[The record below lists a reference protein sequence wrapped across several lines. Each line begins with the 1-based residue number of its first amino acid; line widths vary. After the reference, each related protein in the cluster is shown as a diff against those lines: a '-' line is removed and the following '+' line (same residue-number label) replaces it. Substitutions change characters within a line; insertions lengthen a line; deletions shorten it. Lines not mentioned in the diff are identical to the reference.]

1 MIRQINYNFNDLI
14 EDCSDIIDH
23 PNNANLLSLKRDL
36 NKFFKDSTCTDI
48 TYTQNDAMFFG
59 MCVLP
64 ITDKE
69 IINAILQDDKS
80 IRFNKYSIEI
90 DSRLILL
97 LENSLQC
104 YYMKLVILLMIL
116 LLSNN

>member
-69 IINAILQDDKS
+69 IINDAMGIKTIILSSVNVIPSDTPNPG
-80 IRFNKYSIEI
+80 IILFLFFAPFLFIKYNPFLFIA
-90 DSRLILL
+90 
-97 LENSLQC
+97 
-104 YYMKLVILLMIL
+104 YY
-116 LLSNN
+116 

>member
-69 IINAILQDDKS
+69 ILNAILQDDKS
-80 IRFNKYSIEI
+80 IRFN
-90 DSRLILL
+90 
-97 LENSLQC
+97 
-104 YYMKLVILLMIL
+104 
-116 LLSNN
+116 NNFFYLW